1 MALILTEEQMM
12 VRDNAR
18 AFLADKAPVA
28 HLRKLRD
35 TRDAGG
41 FSRPLWKAFAEMGF
55 CGLLLPER
63 LGGSGLRYGGGGVI
77 IEDTGRTCSR
87 IAFSSTTLHDATALM
102 RDGNSARNEELLPK
116 VATGDLLL

>member
-35 TRDAGG
+35 TRDADG
-41 FSRPLWKAFAEMGF
+41 FSRSL
-55 CGLLLPER
+55 
-63 LGGSGLRYGGGGVI
+63 
-77 IEDTGRTCSR
+77 
-87 IAFSSTTLHDATALM
+87 
-102 RDGNSARNEELLPK
+102 
-116 VATGDLLL
+116 